1 MWLVRGGRDRRQ
13 RVSVQGNGTA
23 EDYGKKDLGPRFSS
37 EAFFVATARAGNRTA
52 RQASLRMPQGNSEF
66 TREDL
71 CKSDLIVAPE
81 CCHGREERSFSRNN
95 IRI

>member
-13 RVSVQGNGTA
+13 RVSVQGNSMP

-37 EAFFVATARAGNRTA
+37 GAFFVAAARAGDPRP
-52 RQASLRMPQGNSEF
+52 QPASLRMPQGNPEF
-66 TREDL
+66 AREDL

-81 CCHGREERSFSRNN
+81 CCRGRAERSFSRNT
-95 IRI
+95 RI

>member
-37 EAFFVATARAGNRTA
+37 EAFFVATAKAGGLA
-52 RQASLRMPQGNSEF
+52 RPRGGCRKGIPSAR
-66 TREDL
+66 
-71 CKSDLIVAPE
+71 
-81 CCHGREERSFSRNN
+81 GR
-95 IRI
+95 IYVKAT